1 MIGINHRVNN
11 ILELKKLKTSQGVE
25 LDLRFHNSDII
36 LNHDP
41 FAKGEKFED
50 FLKEFKL
57 NFIIL
62 NIKSEGIEEEVLRLV
77 KKYDVPDYFFL
88 DTSIPFMVKYI
99 EKGWSKFAV
108 RFSEY
113 EPIELSLKFKGK
125 IEWVWVDC
133 FTRFPLDK
141 ESYVQ
146 LKKHFKICLVS
157 PELQGHP
164 ISMIEDF
171 KKQMKGFD
179 IDAVCTKHPD
189 VWII

>member
-1 MIGINHRVNN
+1 MLKIHHRINTIAHLKRLPKAYGIE
-11 ILELKKLKTSQGVE
+11 I
-25 LDLRFHNSDII
+25 DLRYHNNEII
-36 LNHDP
+36 LHHDP
-41 FAKGEKFED
+41 FSKGEKFED
-50 FLKEFKL
+50 FLTEFKL
-57 NFIIL
+57 KFIIL

-133 FTRFPLDK
+133 FTHLPLTS
-141 ESYVQ
+141 ESYLQ
-146 LKKHFKICLVS
+146 LIKHFKICLVS

-171 KKQMKGFD
+171 KKQMKGFE

-189 VWII
+189 LWII

>member
-11 ILELKKLKTSQGVE
+11 ILELKKLKTSHGVE
-25 LDLRFHNSDII
+25 LDLRYHNSDII

-77 KKYDVPDYFFL
+77 KKHNVPDYFFL

-99 EKGWSKFAV
+99 EKGWTKFAV
-108 RFSEY
+108 RFSEF
-113 EPIELSLKFKGK
+113 EPLEIALNFRGK

-133 FTRFPLDK
+133 FTRFPLNK
-141 ESYVQ
+141 EAYLQ

-164 ISMIEDF
+164 KIMIEEFKKQIEDF
-171 KKQMKGFD
+171 G
-179 IDAVCTKHPD
+179 IDAVCTKYPD
-189 VWII
+189 LWKK

>member
-1 MIGINHRVNN
+1 MKLIKHRINT
-11 ILELKKLKTSQGVE
+11 IKELEKCDSSGGLE
-25 LDLRFHNSDII
+25 LDLRYKNNEII
-36 LNHDP
+36 LHHDP
-41 FAKGEKFED
+41 FFEGEKFED

-88 DTSIPFMVKYI
+88 DTSIPFMVKHI

>member
-1 MIGINHRVNN
+1 MIGINHRINN
-11 ILELKKLKTSQGVE
+11 ILELKKLKTAHGVE

-41 FAKGEKFED
+41 FVKGEKFED

-77 KKYDVPDYFFL
+77 KKYNVPDYFFL

-99 EKGWSKFAV
+99 EKGWTKFAV
-108 RFSEY
+108 RFSEF
-113 EPIELSLKFKGK
+113 EPLELALNFRGK

-133 FTRFPLDK
+133 FTRFPLNK
-141 ESYVQ
+141 ESYLQ

-164 ISMIEDF
+164 KIMIEEF
-171 KKQMKGFD
+171 KKQIEGFG
-179 IDAVCTKHPD
+179 IDAVCTKYPD
-189 VWII
+189 LWKK